1 MSKLV
6 DTSNIKELNGNI
18 LELLEGVGEEGLST
32 RVIELAL
39 DTSHLK
45 AIKDNL
51 NRALNYL
58 KAKGYIDIKRIEN
71 KTLNVSREIITIT
84 GSGIDI
90 VLGLKVDEG
99 VDING

>member
-1 MSKLV
+1 MSNII

-18 LELLEGVGEEGLST
+18 LELLDGVGEEGLST

-39 DTSHLK
+39 DISYLK
-45 AIKDNL
+45 ASKDNL
-51 NRALNYL
+51 NRSLNYL
-58 KAKGYIDIKRIEN
+58 KAKGYIDIKRVEN

>member
-1 MSKLV
+1 MNKLI
-6 DTSNIKELNGNI
+6 DTSNIKEINGNI

-39 DTSHLK
+39 EDYLK
-45 AIKDNL
+45 SNKDDL
-51 NRALNYL
+51 KRSLNYL

-71 KTLNVSREIITIT
+71 KTLKVSREIITIT
-84 GSGIDI
+84 GNGIDI

>member
-1 MSKLV
+1 MSKLI

-18 LELLEGVGEEGLST
+18 LELLEGVGEEGLSI
-32 RVIELAL
+32 RVIELSL
-39 DTSHLK
+39 EDYLK
-45 AIKDNL
+45 ANKDDL
-51 NRALNYL
+51 KRSLNYL

-84 GSGIDI
+84 GNGIDI

>member
-1 MSKLV
+1 MSKLI

-18 LELLEGVGEEGLST
+18 LELLEGVGEEGLSI

-39 DTSHLK
+39 EDYLK
-45 AIKDNL
+45 ANKDDL
-51 NRALNYL
+51 KRSLNYL

-84 GSGIDI
+84 GNGIDI